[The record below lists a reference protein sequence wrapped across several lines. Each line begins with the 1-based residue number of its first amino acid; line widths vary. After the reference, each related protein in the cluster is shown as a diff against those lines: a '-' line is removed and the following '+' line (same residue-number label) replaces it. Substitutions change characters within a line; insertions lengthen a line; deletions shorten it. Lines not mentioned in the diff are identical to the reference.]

1 MAEEEAQ
8 MPQDPAA
15 GGDAAAGAD
24 AAAGGEGAAEEKP
37 AKKGGG
43 IGAFLPLILM
53 PVLCAGMAA
62 GVWYMVMKPQID
74 SLKKGIEAVIG
85 PAVASAGGGAHAEG
99 GDAHAEGGDAHA
111 EGGDDHGGDSHG
123 GDAAEGEG
131 GEADDPD
138 ELVPIVNTENPTGKH
153 AVVINPKGTGGT
165 RYLVA
170 EIYLRRS
177 DEGDTGF
184 KKRVAKNTKALE
196 ELTRY
201 ELEDRTIDDLQK
213 RYVQEE
219 IRMTLLSKFNNELK
233 VAGHQAPVKRI
244 FFSKWVMQ

>member
-24 AAAGGEGAAEEKP
+24 AAAGGEGAEEKP

-62 GVWYMVMKPQID
+62 GVWYMVMNPQID
-74 SLKKGIEAVIG
+74 SLKKGIEAGIG
-85 PAVASAGGGAHAEG
+85 PPTVASADGAAAAGDGHAED
-99 GDAHAEGGDAHA
+99 GDHA
-111 EGGDDHGGDSHG
+111 EGGDDHGGGDSHG
-123 GDAAEGEG
+123 EEAAEGEG
-131 GEADDPD
+131 GAADDPD
-138 ELVPIVNTENPTGKH
+138 ELVPIVNTDNPTGAH

-184 KKRVAKNTKALE
+184 KSRVAKNTKALE

-201 ELEDRTIDDLQK
+201 ELEDRTIEDLQK

-233 VAGHQAPVKRI
+233 AAGHQAPVKRI
-244 FFSKWVMQ
+244 YFSKWVMQ

>member
-15 GGDAAAGAD
+15 GGDAAAGAE
-24 AAAGGEGAAEEKP
+24 AAAGGEGAEEKP

-43 IGAFLPLILM
+43 IGPFLPLILM
-53 PVLCAGMAA
+53 PIICGGMAY
-62 GVWYMVMKPQID
+62 GVWVMVMKPQID

-85 PAVASAGGGAHAEG
+85 PMASADGAAAGGDHAEG
-99 GDAHAEGGDAHA
+99 GGDHA
-111 EGGDDHGGDSHG
+111 EGGDDHGGGDSHG
-123 GDAAEGEG
+123 GEAAEGEG
-131 GEADDPD
+131 GEADDPN
-138 ELVPIVNTENPTGKH
+138 ELIPIVNTDNPTGAH

-177 DEGDTGF
+177 DESDTGF
-184 KKRVAKNTKALE
+184 KGRVAKNTKALE

-201 ELEDRTIDDLQK
+201 ELEDRTIEDLQK

-233 VAGHQAPVKRI
+233 AAGHQAPVKRI
-244 FFSKWVMQ
+244 YFSKWVMQ

>member
-15 GGDAAAGAD
+15 GGDAAAGAE
-24 AAAGGEGAAEEKP
+24 AAAGGEGAEEKP

-53 PVLCAGMAA
+53 PILCAGMGL
-62 GVWYMVMKPQID
+62 GVWFMLMKPQMDAQSKIIMD
-74 SLKKGIEAVIG
+74 ALG
-85 PAVASAGGGAHAEG
+85 VAPTSGGSGDHAEGGGDHAEG
-99 GDAHAEGGDAHA
+99 GDDHA
-111 EGGDDHGGDSHG
+111 EGGDDHGGGDSHG
-123 GDAAEGEG
+123 GEAAEGEG
-131 GEADDPD
+131 GEADDPN
-138 ELVPIVNTENPTGKH
+138 ELVPIVNTDNPTGAH

-184 KKRVAKNTKALE
+184 KGRVAKNTKALE

-201 ELEDRTIDDLQK
+201 ELEDRTIEDLQK

-233 VAGHQAPVKRI
+233 AAGHQAPVKRI
-244 FFSKWVMQ
+244 YFSKWVMQ